1 MIALCFWLACL
12 CLFCKGKA
20 LYQAHNTIIRGNIM
34 ETSKLLAQELADSD
48 YGYLSVSH
56 GTLRSQDL
64 LPAFL
69 STLDTY
75 RNPSD
80 TEAADLVAQAR
91 QEVPQD
97 AWNND
102 AHPYWNTEE
111 AGYLI
116 NETLFDALNAI
127 CPEGCYYFGT
137 LEGDASDF
145 GFWPCMEE

>member
-1 MIALCFWLACL
+1 MNALCFWLL
-12 CLFCKGKA
+12 CLIYFARVKHKA
-20 LYQAHNTIIRGNIM
+20 KPTNTIIRGNIM
-34 ETSKLLAQELADSD
+34 ETSKLVAQELAVSD

-56 GTLRSQDL
+56 ETLRSQDL

-80 TEAADLVAQAR
+80 TEAADLVAQVR
-91 QEVPQD
+91 QEVPTE

-127 CPEGCYYFGT
+127 CPEGYYFGT

-145 GFWPCMEE
+145 GFWPCPEEE